1 MELGWQLKFAK
12 RVFMRDR
19 KEYQKKWYEKN
30 KETHLKR
37 ATEYHTANK
46 DFINKKKRDKY
57 KALPEEE
64 KEKVRKKKKQWE
76 VQNRE
81 TFLLGKK
88 AYRDT
93 NRDKI
98 NLYFVQYR
106 KDNPDKVAYHEAN
119 ARARRFKLTPYLT
132 KEQKLSIKNMFQLAK
147 NFRKYT
153 GENWHIDHI
162 RPLSKGGLHTP
173 NNLQVVPATWN
184 LIKGNKNNQKFNMQ
198 EYFRKKID
206 TI

>member
-37 ATEYHTANK
+37 VKEYHTANK

-76 VQNRE
+76 VQE
-81 TFLLGKK
+81 C
-88 AYRDT
+88 
-93 NRDKI
+93 
-98 NLYFVQYR
+98 
-106 KDNPDKVAYHEAN
+106 
-119 ARARRFKLTPYLT
+119 
-132 KEQKLSIKNMFQLAK
+132 
-147 NFRKYT
+147 
-153 GENWHIDHI
+153 
-162 RPLSKGGLHTP
+162 
-173 NNLQVVPATWN
+173 
-184 LIKGNKNNQKFNMQ
+184 
-198 EYFRKKID
+198 
-206 TI
+206 